1 MKNIFINALKDQP
14 FVIADIGA
22 AGGLNDR
29 WSDLGSSIAPILFEP
44 EEEAYGNLIKVHQ
57 DNYIIIRK
65 ALYRE
70 KETITLYIC
79 RKAEVSSIYKPNMD
93 LINNFFNPER
103 FEILGEDY
111 LEADTLSN
119 QLKQN
124 DVKKLDFIKIDTQG
138 SELEILKGSYNLFD
152 DLIGI
157 EVEVEFSELY
167 IGQPLF
173 SDVHNYISNKGFTL
187 YDIKRQYWKRR
198 LHNGNIANKGQLI
211 FGDALYI
218 KSPEEIINNISLST
232 FDDRVTYIM
241 KALYV
246 YISYGLY
253 DLALKLLSNSSELTS
268 ENKTQIKKYIRNKI
282 KKNKYLYIK
291 NNLKKLFNVFQLGKN
306 YYYSDN
312 ELCKF

>member
-1 MKNIFINALKDQP
+1 
-14 FVIADIGA
+14 
-22 AGGLNDR
+22 
-29 WSDLGSSIAPILFEP
+29 
-44 EEEAYGNLIKVHQ
+44 
-57 DNYIIIRK
+57 
-65 ALYRE
+65 
-70 KETITLYIC
+70 
-79 RKAEVSSIYKPNMD
+79 MD

-103 FEILGEDY
+103 FEILGEDS

-138 SELEILKGSYNLFD
+138 SELEILKGSENLFD

-232 FDDRVTYIM
+232 FDDRVTYII

-282 KKNKYLYIK
+282 RKDKYIYFKINLNKL
-291 NNLKKLFNVFQLGKN
+291 LKVFQLGKN
-306 YYYSDN
+306 YYSSDS
-312 ELCKF
+312 ELGKF

>member
-22 AGGLNDR
+22 AGGLDDR
-29 WSDLGSSIAPILFEP
+29 WSDLGSSITPILFEP
-44 EEEAYGNLIKVHQ
+44 EKEAYEDLIKVNQ
-57 DNYIIIRK
+57 NNYMIINK
-65 ALYRE
+65 ALYKE
-70 KETITLYIC
+70 KKTITLYIC
-79 RKAEVSSIYKPNMD
+79 RKAEVSSIYIPNMD
-93 LINNFFNPER
+93 LISNFYNPER
-103 FEILGEDY
+103 FEILREDS

-138 SELEILKGSYNLFD
+138 SELEILKGSDNLFD

-157 EVEVEFSELY
+157 ELEVEFSELY

-187 YDIKRQYWKRR
+187 YDIKRYYWKRR
-198 LHNGNIANKGQLI
+198 LHNGNITNKGQLI

-218 KSPEEIINNISLST
+218 KSPEEIIKNISLST
-232 FDDRVTYIM
+232 FDDRITYII

-282 KKNKYLYIK
+282 KKNNYLYIK
-291 NNLKKLFNVFQLGKN
+291 NYLKKLFNVFQLGKN
-306 YYYSDN
+306 YYCVDN
-312 ELCKF
+312 DLGKF